1 MKLRAALLIAL
12 LAACSSN
19 AGREA
24 TAPGAA
30 TDGTATGG
38 QATDGGPIRPTSYVE
53 AAYERFLG
61 KRDPMVFALSEDGR
75 AAFYKFCRTSG
86 YCDEYRARAD
96 ALSGCEDKAR
106 GVPCR
111 IYYEAPNG
119 VVWDGPP
126 VLGLDT
132 PPTPE

>member
-1 MKLRAALLIAL
+1 MQLRAALLIAL

-19 AGREA
+19 TAREA
-24 TAPGAA
+24 TAPGTA
-30 TDGTATGG
+30 TDHT
-38 QATDGGPIRPTSYVE
+38 ATDGGPIRPTSYVE

-75 AAFYKFCRTSG
+75 AAFYKFCHASG
-86 YCDEYRARAD
+86 DCDEDRARAD
-96 ALSGCEDKAR
+96 ALSGCEDNAR

-111 IYYEAPNG
+111 IYYESPNG

-132 PPTPE
+132 PAPPE

>member
-1 MKLRAALLIAL
+1 MKLRVALLTAL
-12 LAACSSN
+12 LGALLGACSPD

-24 TAPGAA
+24 IAPGASA
-30 TDGTATGG
+30 A
-38 QATDGGPIRPTSYVE
+38 GGPITPAAYVQ

-75 AAFYKFCRTSG
+75 AYFYKYCHASG
-86 YCDEYRARAD
+86 NCDEYRARAD
-96 ALSGCEDKAR
+96 ALSGCEDSAR

-111 IYYEAPNG
+111 IYYEAPKG

-126 VLGLDT
+126 VRGLDT
-132 PPTPE
+132 PAAPE